1 MNLSIDQLQALVLAV
16 QAGSFS
22 QAAKQ
27 AGRSQSVIST
37 HIANL
42 EADLGIQIFD
52 RSTRIPT
59 LTPEGEKIYHE
70 AEFIL
75 QRRQH
80 LMQMAHSFEKQHES
94 RVVMAVDEIF
104 PESLVAILLR
114 EFSLQFPHTEVEMY
128 FPLMDD
134 VEDLVEQGT
143 VDLGVSWRQ
152 SPSRDGLHFTP
163 IGSVPLVL
171 VCGLEHPL
179 AHVQPLT
186 LDELRKHRQIL
197 ISGRNHS
204 LTKKNLKISL
214 ESWYVESHWVSMQ
227 MVMNH
232 IGWAFVSKYAYD
244 NFLHKDRLI
253 VLEGLDTQLR
263 DIDQMV
269 RIDVITSKSKHIG
282 PALHWLIQH
291 FQHSM
296 LP

>member
-1 MNLSIDQLQALVLAV
+1 MNLSIDQLQALVWAV

-42 EADLGIQIFD
+42 EADLGVQVFD

-59 LTPEGEKIYHE
+59 LTPEGERIFQE

-75 QRRQH
+75 QRREH
-80 LMQMAHSFEKQHES
+80 LIQMAHSFEKQHES
-94 RVVMAVDEIF
+94 HIVMAIDEIF
-104 PESLVAILLR
+104 PECLVGKLLH
-114 EFSLQFPHTEVEMY
+114 EFSLHFPHTEVEIY

-134 VEDLVEQGT
+134 VEDLVEQGK
-143 VDLGVSWRQ
+143 VDIGVSWRQ
-152 SPSRDGLHFTP
+152 APSRDSLRFTP

-171 VCGLEHPL
+171 ICGPDHPL
-179 AHVQPLT
+179 RDVSPIT
-186 LDELRKHRQIL
+186 VDELRKHRQIL

-204 LTKKNLKISL
+204 LSKKTLKLSL
-214 ESWYVESHWVSMQ
+214 ESWYVESHWVSMH
-227 MVMNH
+227 MVMQH

-244 NFLHKDRLI
+244 NFLHKDQLAL
-253 VLEGLDTQLR
+253 LEIRDTQLR
-263 DIDQMV
+263 DIDQSV
-269 RIDVITSKSKHIG
+269 HIDVITSKSKHIG
-282 PALHWLIQH
+282 PALHWLIQR
-291 FQHSM
+291 FQTSV

>member
-1 MNLSIDQLQALVLAV
+1 MNLSIDQLQALVWAV

-42 EADLGIQIFD
+42 EADLGVQVFD

-59 LTPEGEKIYHE
+59 LTPEGEKIYQE

-80 LMQMAHSFEKQHES
+80 LIQMVHSFEKQHES
-94 RVVMAVDEIF
+94 RVVLAIDEIF

-114 EFSLQFPHTEVEMY
+114 EFSLHFPHTEVEIY

-134 VEDLVEQGT
+134 VEDLVEQGI
-143 VDLGVSWRQ
+143 VDIGVSWRQ
-152 SPSRDGLHFTP
+152 SPSRDSLRFTP

-179 AHVQPLT
+179 RGVSPIT
-186 LDELRKHRQIL
+186 VDELRKHRQIL

-204 LTKKNLKISL
+204 LSRKTLKLSL

-244 NFLHKDRLI
+244 NFIHKDQLAL
-253 VLEGLDTQLR
+253 LEVLDTQLR
-263 DIDQMV
+263 DIDQSV
-269 RIDVITSKSKHIG
+269 RIDVITSQSKHIG
-282 PALHWLIQH
+282 PALHWLIQR
-291 FQHSM
+291 FQHSV
-296 LP
+296 LS